1 MNQEFKDVLVLIEVL
16 FAVVVSYIIAG
27 TAEGVL
33 VNNEA
38 FDPKKLGRGIL
49 KAITACGS
57 LIVISYAFTV
67 VDLHNLGFYPNTVI
81 TSGIAVYT
89 TKLIIKAM
97 QLLGL
102 KFPKSG
108 DKNNVEEAEIDEL
121 LRSRLNKLDEAA
133 KDAGVENEEEGD
145 AEPIDPNAV
154 E

>member
-1 MNQEFKDVLVLIEVL
+1 MNQEFKDVLILVEVL
-16 FAVVVSYIIAG
+16 FAIVVSYIIAG

-67 VDLHNLGFYPNTVI
+67 VDLHTLGFYPNTVI

-102 KFPKSG
+102 KFPKNG
-108 DKNNVEEAEIDEL
+108 DKNSVESDVDEL
-121 LRSRLNKLDEAA
+121 LRSRLNNKLNEAIN
-133 KDAGVENEEEGD
+133 DAGIEEESD
-145 AEPIDPNAV
+145 VDPNAV

>member
-38 FDPKKLGRGIL
+38 FDPKKLFRGIL

-108 DKNNVEEAEIDEL
+108 DKNNVEDDTDEL
-121 LRSRLNKLDEAA
+121 LRSRLNKLDEAV

-145 AEPIDPNAV
+145 AEPMDLNAV